1 MASLLERK
9 LIVITGKGG
18 TGKSTIAAAL
28 GLIAAGRG
36 LRTIVAEVDGQGLLP
51 ALYGYG
57 ADGARGEDEDDST
70 SGGENGKDRDRVRH
84 RYGDGSMSEAKNE
97 ERDTRPEPGQEVVL
111 AENLSAVS
119 IDPDAALFDWLRRA
133 GGRIPARVL
142 SRSTSFQYLAA
153 VAPGAKEL
161 TCMIEA
167 GELVERYDLVILDAP
182 ATGHAL
188 AMLDS
193 PSTFTAIVRSGPLA
207 GHARDVRELLADERR
222 TAYVAVA
229 HASELAVSETLELEE
244 GLRLRLDRDLD
255 AVVVNGVLPRRFTRQ
270 ELARIAPLGEEGVA
284 ERLEIEPALAQS
296 AARAARSIAE
306 RARAQQSQLARL
318 RRQRFAHGAPPEVM
332 TVPLA
337 LVARVDLAAV
347 RRLATGLER
356 KVI

>member
-57 ADGARGEDEDDST
+57 DGGEDGDGDRNRDGA
-70 SGGENGKDRDRVRH
+70 KD
-84 RYGDGSMSEAKNE
+84 GDGSTFGGVSDKQDA
-97 ERDTRPEPGQEVVL
+97 RPGAGQDVVL

-153 VAPGAKEL
+153 AAPGAKEL

-167 GELVERYDLVILDAP
+167 CELAGRYDLVILDAP

-244 GLRLRLDRDLD
+244 GLRLRLDRDLE
-255 AVVVNGVLPRRFTRQ
+255 AVVVNGVFPRRFTRE
-270 ELARIAPLGEEGVA
+270 ELARIAPLGEGSVA
-284 ERLEIEPALAQS
+284 ERLGVEPALAQS

-318 RRQRFAHGAPPEVM
+318 RRQRFAHGAPPEVI
-332 TVPLA
+332 TVGLA
-337 LVARVDLAAV
+337 FVAQIDLAAV
-347 RRLATGLER
+347 RGIAAGLER
-356 KVI
+356 KLG

>member
-57 ADGARGEDEDDST
+57 GEMVGDGGEDDSPSGGKSDENRDRDDSQ
-70 SGGENGKDRDRVRH
+70 SGGESDEE
-84 RYGDGSMSEAKNE
+84 EA
-97 ERDTRPEPGQEVVL
+97 RPEPGRHVVL

-153 VAPGAKEL
+153 AAPGAKEL

-167 GELVERYDLVILDAP
+167 GELAERYDLVILDAP

-255 AVVVNGVLPRRFTRQ
+255 AVVVNGVLPRRFTRE
-270 ELARIAPLGEEGVA
+270 ELARIAPLGEEVVA
-284 ERLEIEPALAQS
+284 ERLGVEPALARS
-296 AARAARSIAE
+296 AARAARSIGE
-306 RARAQQSQLARL
+306 RARLQQSQLARL
-318 RRQRFAHGAPPEVM
+318 RHQRFAHGAPPEVI

-337 LVARVDLAAV
+337 FVARVDLAEV
-347 RRLATGLER
+347 RRLATALER
-356 KVI
+356 KVG

>member
-1 MASLLERK
+1 MASLLKRK

-51 ALYGYG
+51 ALYGIGTDG
-57 ADGARGEDEDDST
+57 ADDEDA
-70 SGGENGKDRDRVRH
+70 R
-84 RYGDGSMSEAKNE
+84 
-97 ERDTRPEPGQEVVL
+97 PGQDVVL

-153 VAPGAKEL
+153 AAPGAKEL

-167 GELVERYDLVILDAP
+167 GELAERYDLVILDAP

-207 GHARDVRELLADERR
+207 AHARDVRELLADERR

-255 AVVVNGVLPRRFTRQ
+255 AVVVNGVLPRRFTR
-270 ELARIAPLGEEGVA
+270 EDLARIAPLGEEGVA
-284 ERLEIEPALAQS
+284 QRLGIEPALAQS
-296 AARAARSIAE
+296 AARAARSIAG
-306 RARAQQSQLARL
+306 RARLQQSQLARL
-318 RRQRFAHGAPPEVM
+318 RRQRFAHGAPPEVI

-337 LVARVDLAAV
+337 FVARIDLATV
-347 RRLATGLER
+347 RKLARGLGR
-356 KVI
+356 KLS